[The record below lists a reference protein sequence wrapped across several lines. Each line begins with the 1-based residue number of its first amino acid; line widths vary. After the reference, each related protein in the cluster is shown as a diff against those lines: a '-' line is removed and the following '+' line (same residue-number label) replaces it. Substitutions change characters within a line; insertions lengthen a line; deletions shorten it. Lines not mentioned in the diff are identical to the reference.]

1 MKILETPLKDLVII
15 EPNVYKDD
23 RGYFME
29 SYKHSALE
37 SYSGDFHIIQ
47 ENESFSK
54 KGALRGLHY
63 QAPPFAQAK
72 LVRCI
77 QGTVLDVCV
86 DIRKGSP
93 TYMKSFSAIL
103 SEDNKHQLFVP
114 KGFAHGFITL
124 SDTALFSYKVDAPY
138 SPSSE
143 GGIRW
148 NDPMLNIDWKLSK
161 DEFIISE
168 KDGVLP
174 LVNDWMSPFE

>member
-29 SYKHSALE
+29 SYKDSALKQ
-37 SYSGDFHIIQ
+37 YSGDFHIIQ

-86 DIRKGSP
+86 DIRKSSP
-93 TYMKSFSAIL
+93 TYMKSFSVLL
-103 SEDNKHQLFVP
+103 SEENKHQLFVP

-124 SDTALFSYKVDAPY
+124 SQTALFSYKIDAPY
-138 SPSSE
+138 NPSSE

-148 NDPMLNIDWKLSK
+148 NDPILDIDWKLSK
-161 DEFIISE
+161 DQYIISD
-168 KDGVLP
+168 KDQMLP
-174 LVNDWMSPFE
+174 LVTDWVSPF